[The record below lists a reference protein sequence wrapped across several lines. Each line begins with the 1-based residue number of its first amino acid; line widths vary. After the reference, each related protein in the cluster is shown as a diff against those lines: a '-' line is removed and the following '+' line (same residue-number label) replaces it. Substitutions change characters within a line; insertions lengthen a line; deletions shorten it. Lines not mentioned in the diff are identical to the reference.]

1 MMPPP
6 CSGCKAALTPSRTDL
21 HLGPLSRI
29 SVVVRTLHRG
39 VPPTA
44 KKAMSPA
51 LGPPTSNAL
60 AGPLGLL
67 PVAPPPVLLDLC
79 PQTHLHPWLLG
90 CFPLLPGDLHTPPR
104 LSGSL
109 LGQISCSNHCEAY
122 LSKAGFHSYTFLVK
136 TLSRRPLLTRG
147 CQFLRVGVTALY
159 AWAVNLLRSVSCPS
173 STRLPSGCR
182 CVCVCVACAC
192 TTHTHTYTRAH
203 MEAWAVHNPLAMC
216 GCSSLLVLT
225 HHSSLCLCPLLTRT
239 LEYPH
244 LQPHPSPT

>member
-1 MMPPP
+1 MAWQLPGRLSPCQPRAVSTLALRELMMPPP
-6 CSGCKAALTPSRTDL
+6 CSGCKVAPTPSRTDL

-51 LGPPTSNAL
+51 LGSPTSNAL

-109 LGQISCSNHCEAY
+109 LGQIFCSNHREAY

-147 CQFLRVGVTALY
+147 CQFLRVELQLSTPGLST
-159 AWAVNLLRSVSCPS
+159 S
-173 STRLPSGCR
+173 SE
-182 CVCVCVACAC
+182 V
-192 TTHTHTYTRAH
+192 
-203 MEAWAVHNPLAMC
+203 
-216 GCSSLLVLT
+216 
-225 HHSSLCLCPLLTRT
+225 
-239 LEYPH
+239 
-244 LQPHPSPT
+244 

>member
-159 AWAVNLLRSVSCPS
+159 SWAVNLLRSVSCPS

-216 GCSSLLVLT
+216 GCSSLLVLP
-225 HHSSLCLCPLLTRT
+225 HHSSLCLCPLLTCT